1 MPVSGNWFLWAS
13 WRKLSKMNSLPVFFP
28 HFELPVSAAW
38 IFNVKYLINK
48 HFLNDFRMNLATRG
62 GWRFFAIPVSNVQ
75 NFWKNRFPLLRS
87 SISLSSLRN
96 IHADRREVDCFITT
110 VNWKLMT
117 KVAIPL
123 WLEGNMSEFDPQ
135 IQFTFLTQFKNIL
148 LRITVTCKF
157 AVQYHVFQLINYEG
171 YFYSRSCNVRI
182 NLSFSDVLTSN
193 ARTLIDSLL
202 SFNDLEMFDTH
213 KVLAVSTIVQFLMS
227 LKVRNFKFAKKYI
240 YFETWRKYFYKF

>member
-1 MPVSGNWFLWAS
+1 
-13 WRKLSKMNSLPVFFP
+13 
-28 HFELPVSAAW
+28 
-38 IFNVKYLINK
+38 
-48 HFLNDFRMNLATRG
+48 
-62 GWRFFAIPVSNVQ
+62 
-75 NFWKNRFPLLRS
+75 
-87 SISLSSLRN
+87 
-96 IHADRREVDCFITT
+96 
-110 VNWKLMT
+110 
-117 KVAIPL
+117 
-123 WLEGNMSEFDPQ
+123 MSEFDPQ

>member
-1 MPVSGNWFLWAS
+1 
-13 WRKLSKMNSLPVFFP
+13 
-28 HFELPVSAAW
+28 
-38 IFNVKYLINK
+38 
-48 HFLNDFRMNLATRG
+48 
-62 GWRFFAIPVSNVQ
+62 
-75 NFWKNRFPLLRS
+75 
-87 SISLSSLRN
+87 
-96 IHADRREVDCFITT
+96 
-110 VNWKLMT
+110 
-117 KVAIPL
+117 
-123 WLEGNMSEFDPQ
+123 MSEFDPQ

-227 LKVRNFKFAKKYI
+227 FKVRNFKFAKK
-240 YFETWRKYFYKF
+240 KYLF

>member
-1 MPVSGNWFLWAS
+1 
-13 WRKLSKMNSLPVFFP
+13 
-28 HFELPVSAAW
+28 
-38 IFNVKYLINK
+38 
-48 HFLNDFRMNLATRG
+48 
-62 GWRFFAIPVSNVQ
+62 
-75 NFWKNRFPLLRS
+75 
-87 SISLSSLRN
+87 
-96 IHADRREVDCFITT
+96 
-110 VNWKLMT
+110 MT

-227 LKVRNFKFAKKYI
+227 FKVRNFKFAKKNI

>member
-1 MPVSGNWFLWAS
+1 
-13 WRKLSKMNSLPVFFP
+13 
-28 HFELPVSAAW
+28 
-38 IFNVKYLINK
+38 
-48 HFLNDFRMNLATRG
+48 
-62 GWRFFAIPVSNVQ
+62 
-75 NFWKNRFPLLRS
+75 
-87 SISLSSLRN
+87 
-96 IHADRREVDCFITT
+96 
-110 VNWKLMT
+110 
-117 KVAIPL
+117 
-123 WLEGNMSEFDPQ
+123 MSEFDPQ

-227 LKVRNFKFAKKYI
+227 LKVRNFKFSKKYI